1 MLDIPPAQ
9 LKSLSSS
16 SLGLVA
22 ILLTVLCWAVAANVA
37 FDLFTTGIHPLE
49 LAGVSATIATFGL
62 AILNSFWGRGQIKP
76 MNLKQFVLGLVLV
89 FLVAAD
95 YVAIQQLPVAVA
107 IVLLFTS
114 PILVV
119 LWTAVTTRRTP
130 SRFVLLALILSI
142 LGVVLVSKILES
154 NLGQVNW
161 FGIGI
166 GLTTA
171 IFFATYIILSE
182 QLVGTGESISILLRT
197 YAVASLFW
205 LAYQFTQGLPLS
217 LLSSDRFPKV
227 LLVGIVGNLLPY
239 LLFFWSIQRVRAERA
254 AIVATLEPFV
264 AAILAWLWFGQTLTL
279 LQIAGGIS
287 IVVAVTAIQLR
298 QSSHQQ

>member
-1 MLDIPPAQ
+1 MRKCAR
-9 LKSLSSS
+9 
-16 SLGLVA
+16 
-22 ILLTVLCWAVAANVA
+22 
-37 FDLFTTGIHPLE
+37 GI
-49 LAGVSATIATFGL
+49 ASCA
-62 AILNSFWGRGQIKP
+62 
-76 MNLKQFVLGLVLV
+76 
-89 FLVAAD
+89 
-95 YVAIQQLPVAVA
+95 
-107 IVLLFTS
+107 
-114 PILVV
+114 
-119 LWTAVTTRRTP
+119 
-130 SRFVLLALILSI
+130 
-142 LGVVLVSKILES
+142 
-154 NLGQVNW
+154 W

-182 QLVGTGESISILLRT
+182 QLAGTGESIGILLRT

-205 LAYQFTQGLPLS
+205 LAYQFTQGLPLD
-217 LLSSDRFPKV
+217 LLTGDRFPKV

-254 AIVATLEPFV
+254 AIVATLEPCV

-298 QSSHQQ
+298 QFSHQ

>member
-1 MLDIPPAQ
+1 MLDIPPT
-9 LKSLSSS
+9 KSKRLSPS

-22 ILLTVLCWAVAANVA
+22 ILLTVLCWAVAANIA

-49 LAGVSATIATFGL
+49 LAGASATIATFGL
-62 AILNSFWGRGQIKP
+62 AILNSFWGSGQIKP
-76 MNLKQFVLGLVLV
+76 MNLKQFVLGMVLV

-154 NLGQVNW
+154 SLGQVNW

-166 GLTTA
+166 GL
-171 IFFATYIILSE
+171 
-182 QLVGTGESISILLRT
+182 
-197 YAVASLFW
+197 
-205 LAYQFTQGLPLS
+205 
-217 LLSSDRFPKV
+217 
-227 LLVGIVGNLLPY
+227 
-239 LLFFWSIQRVRAERA
+239 
-254 AIVATLEPFV
+254 
-264 AAILAWLWFGQTLTL
+264 
-279 LQIAGGIS
+279 
-287 IVVAVTAIQLR
+287 
-298 QSSHQQ
+298 